1 MSTHRFA
8 GAAAAVVV
16 FLWHPCAS
24 ARFGSVALAQGR
36 PIDSP
41 AQSALAPGRQESW
54 RPTVVAQ
61 HGMVAAGHPLAAE
74 AGLRILKAGGNA
86 VDAAIATWAVQG
98 EVEPGMTG
106 LGADMFVLIYLAKT
120 GEVKFINGTGF
131 APQAATIDFYK
142 SKGGIPDSGP
152 LSISVPG
159 AVGGAAMALK
169 KYGTKPLGD
178 VLAPAIEIA
187 EQGFPITESLARG
200 LAGSKD
206 KLAKWPSTTKIWF
219 KDGKPLQTGDVL
231 VNASLARTLRTIAA
245 QGPDAFYRG
254 DVAKTTAAYLK
265 ANGGIITEADL
276 RSYEPYEDA
285 PVHVNYRGTDVY
297 ECPPNSQGFVML
309 EALNILEGYD
319 LKKMGHNSAPY
330 LHAITE
336 SLKLSF
342 ADRNKYVGD
351 PKFVPNI
358 PMRTLLSKE
367 YAAARRA
374 AIDPNRA
381 IEGEPAPG
389 DPFRSTS
396 QPDPRSAKA
405 FALQRRQEGARRTT
419 EGARLRQEGA
429 RRLQPSDRYAAP
441 QPSPARVDPFDPDQI
456 LNLTTYLA
464 VVDKD
469 HNMVSITSSLL
480 SGFGS
485 GLVVDGGG
493 FFLNDR
499 MRYFYLDPGD
509 VNALQPGKRTRQ
521 TINPA
526 LALRDGKPFLVFG
539 TPGSDTQPQTQLQFF
554 LNVAEF
560 GMPVQE
566 ALEQPAVI
574 SNSFRDSYSPHV
586 VLGKLITPAM
596 LAQQVRDELAAKG
609 HKLDVRNSKGVGSVK
624 GIMIDPRT
632 GVLHGGVSPTGD
644 SYVMAW

>member
-1 MSTHRFA
+1 MLTQP
-8 GAAAAVVV
+8 AA
-16 FLWHPCAS
+16 
-24 ARFGSVALAQGR
+24 QN
-36 PIDSP
+36 I
-41 AQSALAPGRQESW
+41 SW

-74 AGLRILKAGGNA
+74 AGMRILRAGGNA
-86 VDAAIATWAVQG
+86 VDAAMATWAVQG

-120 GEVKFINGTGF
+120 GEVKFVNGSGF

-142 SKGGIPDSGP
+142 SKGGLPDSGP

-159 AVGGAAMALK
+159 AVGGAAYALK
-169 KYGTKPLGD
+169 QYGTKSLAD

-187 EQGFPITESLARG
+187 EQGFPITDSLARG
-200 LAGSKD
+200 LAGSRE
-206 KLAKWPSTTKIWF
+206 KLEKWPSTTKLWF
-219 KDGKPLQTGDVL
+219 KDGQPLQMGDVM
-231 VNASLARTLRTIAA
+231 VNAPLARTLRTIASEGA
-245 QGPDAFYRG
+245 DAFYRG
-254 DVAKTTAAYLK
+254 AIARNTAAYLT

-276 RSYEPYEDA
+276 ASYQPYEDT
-285 PVHVNYRGTDVY
+285 PVRTTYRGTDVY

-319 LKKMGHNSAPY
+319 LKALGHNSAPY
-330 LHAITE
+330 LHAVTE
-336 SLKLSF
+336 ALKLSF
-342 ADRNKYVGD
+342 ADRNKYVAD

-358 PMRTLLSKE
+358 PMKALLSKE

-389 DPFRSTS
+389 DPARITS
-396 QPDPRSAKA
+396 SQAD
-405 FALQRRQEGARRTT
+405 
-419 EGARLRQEGA
+419 ARLKG
-429 RRLQPSDRYAAP
+429 SRYGTP
-441 QPSPARVDPFDPDQI
+441 QLPPTTIKPFDPDEI

-469 HNMVSITSSLL
+469 HNMVSVTSSLL

-499 MRYFYLDPGD
+499 MRYWYLDPSD
-509 VNALQPGKRTRQ
+509 INALQPGKRVRQ

-526 LALRDGKPFLVFG
+526 LALKNGKPWLAFG

-560 GMPVQE
+560 GMQVQQ

-574 SNSFRDSYSPHV
+574 SNSFRDSYAPHAV
-586 VLGKLITPAM
+586 KGELIFPA
-596 LAQQVRDELAAKG
+596 AIDPRVREAMAAKG
-609 HKLDVRNSKGVGSVK
+609 HRLDVRDARGVGSVRA
-624 GIMIDPRT
+624 ILVDPRT
-632 GVLHGGVSPTGD
+632 GVLMGGVSPTGD